1 MDKGA
6 RTVAR
11 ILIVALLLG
20 VVVLAANAK
29 YRRTLLSVWKGE
41 PERSP
46 IWLSNEDYYPE
57 VKLHAEDADAKPE

>member
-46 IWLSNEDYYPE
+46 IWLSNEAYYPE
-57 VKLHAEDADAKPE
+57 VGLHIEKTDAESE